1 MTLKEKIADYKQ
13 KSAGKA
19 TPEMVA
25 IMSAATADVQ
35 ASIPERKIPGIGDSM
50 PEFSLA
56 DSNAVMVNSNQL
68 IQSGPLVVTF
78 FRGMW

>member
-1 MTLKEKIADYKQ
+1 
-13 KSAGKA
+13 
-19 TPEMVA
+19 
-25 IMSAATADVQ
+25 
-35 ASIPERKIPGIGDSM
+35 M